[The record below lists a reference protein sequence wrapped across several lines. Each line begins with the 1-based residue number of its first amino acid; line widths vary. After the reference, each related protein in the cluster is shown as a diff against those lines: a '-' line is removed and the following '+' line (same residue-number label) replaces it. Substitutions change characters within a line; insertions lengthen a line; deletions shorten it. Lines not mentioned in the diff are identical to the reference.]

1 MGDGMDELLSS
12 CDGLIKKIAASFYGI
27 DKEELYHVG
36 QIGLF
41 KAYQHYEKSSNTKFS
56 SFAYTY
62 IFGEMY
68 ELARS
73 RKLIM
78 PP

>member
-1 MGDGMDELLSS
+1 MNELLSS
-12 CDGLIKKIAASFYGI
+12 CDGLIKKIAQNFYNV
-27 DKEELYHVG
+27 DKDELYHVG

-41 KAYQHYEKSSNTKFS
+41 KAYKHYKKVS

-68 ELARS
+68 ELARMKKS
-73 RKLIM
+73 IS

>member
-1 MGDGMDELLSS
+1 MDEVLKS
-12 CDGLIKKIAASFYGI
+12 CDGLIKIIATNFNGV
-27 DKEELYHVG
+27 DKEEIYHVG
-36 QIGLF
+36 RIGLF
-41 KAYQHYEKSSNTKFS
+41 KAYKHYEETSNTKFS

-73 RKLIM
+73 KKLIM

>member
-1 MGDGMDELLSS
+1 MDELLNS
-12 CDGLIKKIAASFYGI
+12 CDGLIKRIASSFYGV

-36 QIGLF
+36 KIGLF
-41 KAYQHYEKSSNTKFS
+41 KAYQHFKKDSTTKFS

-68 ELARS
+68 ELVRS

>member
-1 MGDGMDELLSS
+1 MGDEMDEVLKS
-12 CDGLIKKIAASFYGI
+12 CDGLIKRIATNFYGV

-36 QIGLF
+36 RIGLF
-41 KAYQHYEKSSNTKFS
+41 KAYKHYEETNNTKFS

-73 RKLIM
+73 KKLIM

>member
-1 MGDGMDELLSS
+1 MDELLSS
-12 CDGLIKKIAASFYGI
+12 CEGLVKKVAQNFYNV

-36 QIGLF
+36 RIGLF
-41 KAYQHYEKSSNTKFS
+41 KAYQHYKKDTNTKFS

-68 ELARS
+68 ELARMQKAIS
-73 RKLIM
+73 

>member
-1 MGDGMDELLSS
+1 MDELLSS
-12 CDGLIKKIAASFYGI
+12 CEGLVKKVAQNFYNV

-36 QIGLF
+36 RIGLV
-41 KAYQHYEKSSNTKFS
+41 KAYQHYKKDTNTKFS

-68 ELARS
+68 ELARMKKAIS
-73 RKLIM
+73 